1 MEDIVIEAGALTKN
15 YGKREAVRGIDFSVK
30 GKECFGFLGPNG
42 AGKTT
47 TINMVLCFTP
57 KTGGTLKVFGMN
69 VDENPREIKA
79 RTGMVPQE
87 DNLDPDLTI
96 FENLMV
102 YSRYFGVPK
111 KTALKRTEELLHFLQ
126 LLDRKD
132 EKIGVLSGG
141 MKRRLLI
148 ARALINDPDLLILDE
163 PTTGL
168 DPQARHLIWQK
179 LRGLKKTGVTM
190 ILTTHY
196 MEEASQLCD
205 RLVIMDL
212 GKIITQGSPEE
223 LIKDHIGSEILEIRV
238 DGIALD
244 DLYNRLDKFK
254 LSYEKAGDT
263 VLVFS
268 NTNEIPVPQ
277 IIDTKRDLFVHR
289 AATLEDVFLRLTG
302 RELRD

>member
-1 MEDIVIEAGALTKN
+1 MTEIVIEAEGLTKH
-15 YGKREAVRGIDFSVK
+15 YDEREAVKGIDFTVR

-47 TINMVLCFTP
+47 TINMTLCFTP
-57 KTGGTLKVFGMN
+57 KTGGTLKVFDMS
-69 VDENPREIKA
+69 VDNNPREIKA
-79 RTGMVPQE
+79 RTGVVPQE
-87 DNLDPDLTI
+87 DNLDTDLTV

-102 YSRYFGVPK
+102 YARYYGVPR
-111 KTALKRTEELLHFLQ
+111 KTAFKRAEELLNFMQ
-126 LLDRKD
+126 LFDRKN
-132 EKIGVLSGG
+132 EKLSVLSGG

-148 ARALINDPDLLILDE
+148 ARALVNDPDLLILDE

-179 LRGLKKTGVTM
+179 LRGLKKIGVTM

-196 MEEASQLCD
+196 MEEAAQLCD

-212 GKIITQGSPEE
+212 GKILTEGGPKK
-223 LIKDHIGSEILEIRV
+223 LIHEHVGSEVLEIRV
-238 DGIALD
+238 DNVNLD
-244 DLYNRLDKFK
+244 DLYNKLDDFK
-254 LSYEKAGDT
+254 LTHEKAGDT

-268 NTNEIPVPQ
+268 NSSEIPVSK
-277 IIDTKRDLFVHR
+277 IIDTKKENFVHR
-289 AATLEDVFLRLTG
+289 AASLEDVFLRLTG